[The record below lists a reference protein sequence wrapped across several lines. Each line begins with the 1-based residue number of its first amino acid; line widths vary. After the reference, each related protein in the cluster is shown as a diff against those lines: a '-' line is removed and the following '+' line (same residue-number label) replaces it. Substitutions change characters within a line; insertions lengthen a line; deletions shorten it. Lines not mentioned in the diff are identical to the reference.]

1 MANRLL
7 LIVITVHNSRSLS
20 ARHDTSTR
28 ARAHQHPI
36 RKRHGVQ
43 QKECLSSSETTGL
56 YFQHVIYLTAG
67 IAPRNGVESP
77 ADAAVSVERHSRG
90 ATDIKVLPFFSH
102 GPKSSPGG
110 ALSEKRGGFTSSWC
124 IPFSRSKPSCRLCFA
139 QRPRFTFALRA
150 VGRVSFSSR
159 RHARLPSPKFTYSP
173 SAVHGCAGRAP
184 HAAVHGHGHARVFM
198 EAYDVREPF
207 ICYDDGVCSR
217 ATNPMDP
224 FASADCLMSDCIV
237 SHRVQ
242 IRRAPRC

>member
-1 MANRLL
+1 MCYSHP
-7 LIVITVHNSRSLS
+7 VGVSGCEFPVVC
-20 ARHDTSTR
+20 DT
-28 ARAHQHPI
+28 
-36 RKRHGVQ
+36 
-43 QKECLSSSETTGL
+43 
-56 YFQHVIYLTAG
+56 
-67 IAPRNGVESP
+67 APNP
-77 ADAAVSVERHSRG
+77 
-90 ATDIKVLPFFSH
+90 
-102 GPKSSPGG
+102 PGG
-110 ALSEKRGGFTSSWC
+110 ALSEKRGFFTSSWC

-159 RHARLPSPKFTYSP
+159 RHARLPSPEFTHSP

-207 ICYDDGVCSR
+207 ISYDDGVCSR
-217 ATNPMDP
+217 ATNPMSP
-224 FASADCLMSDCIV
+224 FASADCMCRIV